1 MNIVTAVFVPLCA
14 IVILFAA
21 LAVGRLLKS
30 WRAGHGPEQNE
41 LAPEHLALLDEKA
54 RLMQT
59 LNDLEHEHQLGKLSD
74 ADYFGLKRH
83 FERETLRVMD
93 RLEQIERP
101 AIRPGVGADPASTN
115 PPQTEAA

>member
-1 MNIVTAVFVPLCA
+1 MNVVTAVFVPLCA

-30 WRAGHGPEQNE
+30 WRADHGPELEE
-41 LAPEHLALLDEKA
+41 LDPEHLALLDEKA

-74 ADYFGLKRH
+74 ADYTGLKRH
-83 FERETLRVMD
+83 FERETLKLLD
-93 RLEQIERP
+93 RLERIERQ
-101 AIRPGVGADPASTN
+101 RPTGPRSETGAA
-115 PPQTEAA
+115 